1 MWSRIVEFARRLVR
15 TEPVRLGQLVGA
27 LVVLGTFVGADLN
40 AEQLLGVIIAVQT
53 ILALVLREA
62 VVSPATH
69 DTKTDVAFNAGLS
82 AGYQSAATDGRFTA
96 DPPPV
101 A

>member
-1 MWSRIVEFARRLVR
+1 MWSRLVELARTLVR
-15 TEPVRLGQLVGA
+15 AEPVRLAQAVGA
-27 LVVLGTFVGADLN
+27 LVTMAAYFGLDLN
-40 AEQLLGVIIAVQT
+40 GEQLLGVILVVQT
-53 ILALVLREA
+53 VLALVLREA
-62 VVSPATH
+62 VVSPRTH
-69 DTKTDVAFNAGLS
+69 DSRTDVAFNAGLS